1 MELLLSD
8 ASLREPDAIEGFR
21 WLEWSPKLL
30 DRHAIVKFDSFRG
43 ELDAH
48 IFSCL
53 GDLGGCHRLMY
64 EISNQ
69 KNFLPK
75 ATWLI
80 ATDTSDPYQ
89 AIDCGTIQGLE
100 KSNQFGAIQNVGI
113 LPEFRGQ
120 GLGKSLVMKA
130 LIGFHESGMKRVSL
144 EVTSENEK
152 AIELYQS
159 LGFKIIRTMYKP
171 LVSPIIS
178 S

>member
-1 MELLLSD
+1 M
-8 ASLREPDAIEGFR
+8 
-21 WLEWSPKLL
+21 
-30 DRHAIVKFDSFRG
+30 
-43 ELDAH
+43 
-48 IFSCL
+48 
-53 GDLGGCHRLMY
+53 
-64 EISNQ
+64 
-69 KNFLPK
+69 
-75 ATWLI
+75 
-80 ATDTSDPYQ
+80 
-89 AIDCGTIQGLE
+89 
-100 KSNQFGAIQNVGI
+100 GI

>member
-64 EISNQ
+64 
-69 KNFLPK
+69 
-75 ATWLI
+75 
-80 ATDTSDPYQ
+80 
-89 AIDCGTIQGLE
+89 
-100 KSNQFGAIQNVGI
+100 
-113 LPEFRGQ
+113 
-120 GLGKSLVMKA
+120 
-130 LIGFHESGMKRVSL
+130 
-144 EVTSENEK
+144 
-152 AIELYQS
+152 
-159 LGFKIIRTMYKP
+159 
-171 LVSPIIS
+171 
-178 S
+178 